1 MQHTTTIME
10 EKEVIT
16 SMTCD
21 LCGKETIVEDG
32 YDLDSTEVIKV
43 VHSFGY
49 KSQYFGD
56 GTKLECDICEACLY
70 TLLKSKEAL
79 SKCCR
84 TSYDHLLYNE
94 N

>member
-16 SMTCD
+16 SITCD
-21 LCGKETIVEDG
+21 LCNKETKVQDF
-32 YDLDSTEVIKV
+32 YSLDSIEAIRITHI
-43 VHSFGY
+43 FGIQ
-49 KSQYFGD
+49 SSYFGD
-56 GTKLECDICEACLY
+56 CTQLECDICEACLY
-70 TLLKSKEAL
+70 ELLKSKDAL
-79 SKCCR
+79 RKCCR